1 MISHY
6 KIGTVTVDLKSAVS
20 LSVWALVISA
30 ELLISQ
36 RILIRDLSTNVTA
49 WSKCDTYHNKNV
61 IHDVLARQTR
71 FCVALFKIK
80 VIDVYRFCIN
90 KLGVIIFYK
99 RYSIGYFWI
108 RDFFTKRYLRI
119 YYTWVLKNLQLLNI
133 YMFLVV
139 FGF

>member
-61 IHDVLARQTR
+61 ILNLLERQTR

-80 VIDVYRFCIN
+80 VIDDHRFCIN

-99 RYSIGYFWI
+99 WYSIGYFWI
-108 RDFFTKRYLRI
+108 WDFFTTRYLQI
-119 YYTWVLKNLQLLNI
+119 YYSWVLKNLKLLNI

-139 FGF
+139 FRS